1 MTLSMYKFSK
11 LLDYIL
17 NSSDKRR
24 LKGSFHINSTVGICA
39 SYGNAH
45 LVKPEKSNKL
55 FSLKN
60 KNKNHKTKEK
70 HQTIQETH
78 KQNRITVS
86 NS

>member
-17 NSSDKRR
+17 NSSDKRW

-39 SYGNAH
+39 SYGNVH
-45 LVKPEKSNKL
+45 LVKPEKNNKL
-55 FSLKN
+55 FSWEKQ
-60 KNKNHKTKEK
+60 KQNHKTKEE